1 MKKCV
6 IILCCLFLF
15 LSCNTKNN
23 NSKKVTNS
31 TSNPINQSFILN
43 GELVNG
49 QASKV
54 YLNKII
60 GNSLYQIDS
69 AIIDNHKFIIQGIV
83 EYPERFALTFDSYA
97 SKTILILENTSITI
111 KIDIDN
117 VNDPIITGSPLN
129 DILLEYKNVSK
140 SIFRKID
147 YLFPRFQ
154 KARLENDVKKL
165 EEIGLEMKTIENE
178 FKQFSFL
185 FIEKNKNSFIAPI
198 ILSDQLKTSTI
209 DTIKIQQS
217 YQNISNDVK
226 HSPDAQI
233 IASFLNLH

>member
-1 MKKCV
+1 MKNCV
-6 IILCCLFLF
+6 IFLSCLFLF

-23 NSKKVTNS
+23 DSKKVNNKA
-31 TSNPINQSFILN
+31 SNTINKGFELS

-49 QASKV
+49 QATKV

-69 AIIDNHKFIIQGIV
+69 AIINNNTFDIKGIV

-97 SKTILILENTSITI
+97 SKTILIIENTSINI
-111 KIDIDN
+111 KIDIDQ

-129 DILLEYKNVSK
+129 DILLEYKNASK
-140 SIFRKID
+140 NIFRKID

-165 EEIGLEMKTIENE
+165 EEIGLEMKIIENE
-178 FKQFSFL
+178 FKEFSFL

-209 DTIKIQQS
+209 DTIKIQKS
-217 YQNISNDVK
+217 YNQISDEVK
-226 HSPDAQI
+226 HSPDSQL
-233 IASFLNLH
+233 IATFLNLH